1 MQSSDSSSGT
11 DCVLLAWPVLGLI
24 SLDQEWVGLRE
35 SMRELMGYACP
46 HFGKSV
52 SCRSVSSLLVCS
64 RCRGLMAFS
73 AGGSGADVF
82 LRAVTQHSL
91 DGAGDQRRR
100 GLDHGATQGPCQ
112 GCRRPFRAVWRR
124 TQDTCTFR
132 GVAHAT
138 RPAFLGL
145 EALHVP
151 RTQALDRARVASVGD
166 VASRHGLHSI
176 RFPRAGGSGSRVP
189 LRLLLANA

>member
-1 MQSSDSSSGT
+1 
-11 DCVLLAWPVLGLI
+11 
-24 SLDQEWVGLRE
+24 
-35 SMRELMGYACP
+35 MGYACV
-46 HFGKSV
+46 HFGK
-52 SCRSVSSLLVCS
+52 SVSSLLVCS
-64 RCRGLMAFS
+64 RCRCRDLMAFN
-73 AGGSGADVF
+73 AGEVGQTVPCTVF
-82 LRAVTQHSL
+82 LRDPGTTQHSL
-91 DGAGDQRRR
+91 DGTGGRRRR
-100 GLDHGATQGPCQ
+100 GRDHGATQGSALQ
-112 GCRRPFRAVWRR
+112 GCRRPFLAVWRCM
-124 TQDTCTFR
+124 QDTICTFR

-138 RPAFLGL
+138 RTAFLGL

>member
-1 MQSSDSSSGT
+1 MDYERVCESSW
-11 DCVLLAWPVLGLI
+11 AHGLCM
-24 SLDQEWVGLRE
+24 STLRKVGLLPFGLLPARLQQV
-35 SMRELMGYACP
+35 SGFNGVQCGASGGRRYRLAACRDP
-46 HFGKSV
+46 AFTR
-52 SCRSVSSLLVCS
+52 RS
-64 RCRGLMAFS
+64 RWPATARAGPRGNT
-73 AGGSGADVF
+73 G
-82 LRAVTQHSL
+82 H
-91 DGAGDQRRR
+91 
-100 GLDHGATQGPCQ
+100 Q
-112 GCRRPFRAVWRR
+112 GCRRPFLAVWRCM
-124 TQDTCTFR
+124 QDTICTFR

>member
-11 DCVLLAWPVLGLI
+11 DCVLVAWPVLGLI

-64 RCRGLMAFS
+64 RCRGLMAFN
-73 AGGSGADVF
+73 AGQVGADVTVL

-91 DGAGDQRRR
+91 DGAGGRRRR
-100 GLDHGATQGPCQ
+100 GLDHGATQGTKAAGALSSPS
-112 GCRRPFRAVWRR
+112 GAARR
-124 TQDTCTFR
+124 TLARFAASR
-132 GVAHAT
+132 M
-138 RPAFLGL
+138 R
-145 EALHVP
+145 HVP
-151 RTQALDRARVASVGD
+151 HSWAW
-166 VASRHGLHSI
+166 RHSMCLG
-176 RFPRAGGSGSRVP
+176 RRRGTAPV
-189 LRLLLANA
+189 